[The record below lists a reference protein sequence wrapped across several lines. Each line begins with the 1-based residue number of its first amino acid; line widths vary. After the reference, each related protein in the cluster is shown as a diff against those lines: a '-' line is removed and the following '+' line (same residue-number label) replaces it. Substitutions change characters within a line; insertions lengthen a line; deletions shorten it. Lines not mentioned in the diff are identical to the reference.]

1 MSSVWLVKKRA
12 LLSATSN
19 RKITSVRAVELLT
32 VCHQFDFD
40 TFYCLDMKAVL
51 EKQEIVDNRAQ
62 MLRGLGDEFVVITI
76 FSIE

>member
-1 MSSVWLVKKRA
+1 M
-12 LLSATSN
+12 
-19 RKITSVRAVELLT
+19 ELLT

-51 EKQEIVDNRAQ
+51 EKQEMVDNRAQ
-62 MLRGLGDEFVVITI
+62 MLRGLGDEFVVIKI

>member
-1 MSSVWLVKKRA
+1 M
-12 LLSATSN
+12 
-19 RKITSVRAVELLT
+19 ELLT

-40 TFYCLDMKAVL
+40 AFYCLDTKAVL

-62 MLRGLGDEFVVITI
+62 VLRGLGDKFVVITI